1 MLREHVYQLVEG
13 LYKQCRDG
21 NYFEINDDFID
32 FGDNSEDHRSFISD
46 WGFVKMDKV
55 VIDVAISS

>member
-1 MLREHVYQLVEG
+1 MYQLVEG
-13 LYKQCRDG
+13 LYKQCHDG

-32 FGDNSEDHRSFISD
+32 FGDNSEGHRSFISD